1 VRLVSVVAW
10 RLILAKQEGRELPL
24 LLMWFKHLCNL
35 FGRSWN
41 ATTAGYGT
49 TTLGFVLWTL
59 LLTADWG
66 VGKAIEFATGR
77 AAGVVGSSKMIGR

>member
-1 VRLVSVVAW
+1 
-10 RLILAKQEGRELPL
+10 
-24 LLMWFKHLCNL
+24 MWFKHFCNL

-77 AAGVVGSSKMIGR
+77 AAGVVGWLLGALTPEPNTVALTRETQAAINQRLGQLP